1 MSSGTSPAWFW
12 DSTQQM
18 RETRD
23 KGDTLGNNCSDRIP
37 GAVGPARRVHIT
49 FESGVWQYLVMDPL
63 PGAGAQSHSTPE
75 LTDEVYREL
84 RRVAAFYLKAERPD
98 HTLQPTALVH
108 EAWIR
113 MGARKD
119 LLSRDRAHF
128 FAFAA
133 EIMRHVLVDH
143 ARRYAADKRPNP
155 NNRCELS
162 EIYSFSLDR
171 SAELLAVDEALKRL
185 TALDPRQGQ
194 IVEMRFFAGLSEEEI
209 AKVLEISP
217 RTVKRDWKMAKAWLQ
232 SELP

>member
-1 MSSGTSPAWFW
+1 MDHLSGGEEQP
-12 DSTQQM
+12 
-18 RETRD
+18 
-23 KGDTLGNNCSDRIP
+23 
-37 GAVGPARRVHIT
+37 
-49 FESGVWQYLVMDPL
+49 
-63 PGAGAQSHSTPE
+63 HSTPE

-84 RRVAAFYLKAERPD
+84 RRVAAYYLKAERPD

-113 MGARKD
+113 MGTRKD
-119 LLSRDRAHF
+119 LLFRDRAHF
-128 FAFAA
+128 FASAA

-143 ARRYAADKRPNP
+143 ARRYAAGKRPNP
-155 NNRCELS
+155 SNRCEFS
-162 EIYSFSLDR
+162 EVYSFSLDR
-171 SAELLAVDEALKRL
+171 SEELLAVDEALRRL
-185 TALDPRQGQ
+185 AGLDPRQAQ